1 MLSVFLNQ
9 RRVSWQQQYSQLIHY
24 GIVLVPFQELLE
36 KVITKAGS
44 LSLGMRSENTTP
56 IIDQCE

>member
-44 LSLGMRSENTTP
+44 LSLGMRSENTTL